1 MNRSM
6 AEHSPTDTLL
16 AEAKAGKR
24 QAFDALVASFR
35 DRLAASVGPYLAAR
49 PDTAHELDEVVNETF
64 ARAFESLDRFEPCG
78 EDSFFPWIFGIAK
91 HVIQK
96 AAYDT
101 RTTRYLE
108 IDERVSAPG
117 TTPSQAVRRDE
128 RFTRLEDAVAKL
140 KPEYRQV
147 LRLVRLDGL
156 KIRDVAARMGRS
168 ETAVSHL
175 LARALGELRAL
186 IGETESFHLPPRTLA
201 TERDDH
207 DAGQR

>member
-6 AEHSPTDTLL
+6 ADLSPTHTLL
-16 AEAKAGKR
+16 AAARAGNR
-24 QAFDALVASFR
+24 QAFDTLVASFR
-35 DRLAASVGPYLAAR
+35 DRLAAALGPYLASR
-49 PDTAHELDEVVNETF
+49 PDAARELDEVVNETF
-64 ARAFESLDRFEPCG
+64 ARAFESIGSFEARG
-78 EDSFFPWIFGIAK
+78 DDSFLPWLFGIAK
-91 HVIQK
+91 HVAQR
-96 AAYDT
+96 AARDAHAT
-101 RTTRYLE
+101 PCLE

-128 RFTRLEDAVAKL
+128 RFDRLEDAVARL

-156 KIRDVAARMGRS
+156 KIRDAAARMGRS
-168 ETAVSHL
+168 ENAVSHL

-186 IGETESFHLPPRTLA
+186 VGETESFHLPPRTLA

-207 DAGQR
+207 DA